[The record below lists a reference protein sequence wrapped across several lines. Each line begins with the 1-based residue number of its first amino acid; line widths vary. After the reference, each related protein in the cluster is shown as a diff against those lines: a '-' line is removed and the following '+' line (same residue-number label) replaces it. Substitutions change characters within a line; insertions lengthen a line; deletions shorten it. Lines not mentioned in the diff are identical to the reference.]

1 MNSTNAHRMIA
12 LKQVKNWAP
21 FKIDALGL
29 VTLLGAGQ
37 VDQAV
42 GRLSRNRFI
51 DHLPFLALNVVAGD
65 EINEAQPGYAVYNFS
80 DAVVTSQLAPWFTR
94 WLAAQDITQC
104 SSIIHVA
111 YEASVASFS
120 RWDNT
125 LSAFIS
131 SVVLVC
137 MVLFAGLTRDW
148 WAFINAVSLIISVIS
163 RWFILYE
170 LTHSIDTAVDTVPE
184 HDPMRTSVKC
194 LVQFPDGKALTLFTS
209 RGILTKVLLPR
220 PAPLH
225 HQRYSLVRYIAWLGF
240 GFHVISLGMCAL
252 ASQLATVVVLLL
264 STALLVFRVFA
275 VEDRIGSKMRVRRLD
290 EKGER
295 ESYSRAYSRLKL
307 TETEENSLVA
317 WNLAPQRTNADWWN
331 QYRAGLADSDDKQLY
346 KFLDDVLPKGEAIAW
361 R

>member
-1 MNSTNAHRMIA
+1 MFL

-65 EINEAQPGYAVYNFS
+65 DINQAQQGYAVYNFS
-80 DAVVTSQLAPWFTR
+80 DGIVTSQLAPWFTR
-94 WLAAQDITQC
+94 WLAAQEFTQC
-104 SSIIHVA
+104 SSIIHLTYDA
-111 YEASVASFS
+111 NGASFS
-120 RWDNT
+120 RWDNA
-125 LSAFIS
+125 LSMIIS
-131 SVVLVC
+131 SVVLVS
-137 MVLFAGLTRDW
+137 MVLFAGLTGDW
-148 WAFINAVSLIISVIS
+148 WAFVNAVSLIISVLC
-163 RWFILYE
+163 RRYILHE
-170 LTHSIDTAVDTVPE
+170 LSHSIDTAVGTVPE
-184 HDPMRTSVKC
+184 HDPARTSVKC

-225 HQRYSLVRYIAWLGF
+225 YRRYNLFRYVAWLGF
-240 GFHVISLGMCAL
+240 GSHVISLGMCTL

-275 VEDRIGSKMRVRRLD
+275 VEDRIGSKMRVQRLD
-290 EKGER
+290 GKGER
-295 ESYSRAYSRLKL
+295 ESYGRAYARLKL
-307 TETEENSLVA
+307 TEMEENSLVA
-317 WNLAPQRTNADWWN
+317 WNLTPQRTNVDWWN
-331 QYRAGLADSDDKQLY
+331 KYRAGLADSDGKQLQ
-346 KFLDDVLPKGEAIAW
+346 KFLEDVLPKGEAMAW